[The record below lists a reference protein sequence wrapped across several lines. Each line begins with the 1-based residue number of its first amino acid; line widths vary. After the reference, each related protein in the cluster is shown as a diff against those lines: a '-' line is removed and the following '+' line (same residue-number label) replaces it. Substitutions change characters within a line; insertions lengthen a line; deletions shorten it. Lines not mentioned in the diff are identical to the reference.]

1 MSFAWK
7 RNSPSHN
14 LYICLYTQSKTLSFG
29 VTYLHFNFSRLCI
42 FVYKLYICIQIYYF
56 FLSIIRSSQTIK
68 HFLFK
73 NKLRKREEVAAA
85 AVLWVLVCVCVTIN
99 QQRTDLVCV
108 PTLSQRNTQHMIKY
122 QIPKYQIPNT
132 KYQIPKYQIPNTRYQ
147 PTQES
152 APAKV

>member
-122 QIPKYQIPNT
+122 YVLFT
-132 KYQIPKYQIPNTRYQ
+132 TL
-147 PTQES
+147 PTHRIRSQNKIE
-152 APAKV
+152 K